1 MMKTI
6 LEWLTG
12 KEMVDSLIDML
23 EENSEDFA
31 EERKRCAS
39 AVEIL
44 RTVDLTPSV
53 DDEMEAIYAEI
64 TSGFLF
70 SGFLGFKANLDHY
83 IDPVARTFLDVDSE
97 VYLREHAA
105 KRLPEYEK
113 AETLRK
119 RFRAVLSPT
128 QLESYDD
135 IAVYANHL
143 EATIPKLAHYLGYL
157 LGNELLPR
165 IVQGYYP
172 DMHMTAQY
180 RRILEGYLEI
190 EIR

>member
-1 MMKTI
+1 MRR
-6 LEWLTG
+6 
-12 KEMVDSLIDML
+12 SLP
-23 EENSEDFA
+23 DF
-31 EERKRCAS
+31 
-39 AVEIL
+39 
-44 RTVDLTPSV
+44 
-53 DDEMEAIYAEI
+53 
-64 TSGFLF
+64 FF